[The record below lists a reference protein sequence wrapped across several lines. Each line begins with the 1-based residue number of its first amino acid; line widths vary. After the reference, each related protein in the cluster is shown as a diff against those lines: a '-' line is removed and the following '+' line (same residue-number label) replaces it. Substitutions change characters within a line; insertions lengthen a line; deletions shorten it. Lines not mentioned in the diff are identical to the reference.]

1 MQWQESTDIVLV
13 NERGERVPVIIEDDG
28 TISLPSPEDVA
39 VMRENGQVQS
49 ADFNDLPPEMAEA
62 ILKEKAEESP

>member
-1 MQWQESTDIVLV
+1 M
-13 NERGERVPVIIEDDG
+13 IIEDDG

-62 ILKEKAEESP
+62 ILRERAEGEQ

>member
-1 MQWQESTDIVLV
+1 
-13 NERGERVPVIIEDDG
+13 
-28 TISLPSPEDVA
+28 
-39 VMRENGQVQS
+39 MRENGQVQS